1 MHFCRLSVKLM
12 IEKIL
17 TFVNGKVNYECKCID
32 IEFYIHHRYGIALED
47 GDMALL
53 DMGAEY
59 HFYGSDITCSFP
71 MSLAT
76 LLVK

>member
-1 MHFCRLSVKLM
+1 MVIEIITASSVQTLG
-12 IEKIL
+12 
-17 TFVNGKVNYECKCID
+17 N
-32 IEFYIHHRYGIALED
+32 

-71 MSLAT
+71 VSSYICVCNWPFT
-76 LLVK
+76 LLVEYLNETYLTLDWLQHRASI

>member
-1 MHFCRLSVKLM
+1 VIFWSFQTLVIS
-12 IEKIL
+12 
-17 TFVNGKVNYECKCID
+17 FVQT
-32 IEFYIHHRYGIALED
+32 LED

-71 MSLAT
+71 VSLT
-76 LLVK
+76 FLLAMLKLDISFYLWALTF